1 MAFVEVSYKKS
12 LLKFGLDR
20 LSRLRSWIPNQ
31 KGQRMN
37 VKNIIGLVEKL
48 FLIIIA
54 IFTVAAMGQEIS
66 SLIENRRV
74 ELQDLLL
81 MFIYAEVLG
90 MLAAFYYSH
99 RIPITI
105 PLFIAMTALSRLII
119 LQGKDGNPAILLYE
133 SGAIIM
139 IAGAC
144 WIISRVNK
152 TKDSDREWL
161 MPYELKRITE
171 LRIMLDWVS
180 SGPELG
186 LGGEF
191 SGLDFMSP
199 NVIISCS
206 NATQYDYCRDCL
218 L

>member
-1 MAFVEVSYKKS
+1 
-12 LLKFGLDR
+12 
-20 LSRLRSWIPNQ
+20 
-31 KGQRMN
+31 MN

-54 IFTVAAMGQEIS
+54 VFTVAAMGQEIF
-66 SLIENRRV
+66 SLVSNRRV

-90 MLAAFYYSH
+90 MLAAFYASH

-144 WIISRVNK
+144 WIISRVNVAK
-152 TKDSDREWL
+152 EKE
-161 MPYELKRITE
+161 
-171 LRIMLDWVS
+171 
-180 SGPELG
+180 
-186 LGGEF
+186 
-191 SGLDFMSP
+191 
-199 NVIISCS
+199 
-206 NATQYDYCRDCL
+206 
-218 L
+218 

>member
-1 MAFVEVSYKKS
+1 
-12 LLKFGLDR
+12 
-20 LSRLRSWIPNQ
+20 
-31 KGQRMN
+31 MN
-37 VKNIIGLVEKL
+37 VKKIIGSVENL

-54 IFTVAAMGQEIS
+54 IFTIIAMGQEIY
-66 SLIENRRV
+66 SLISNRRV

-90 MLAAFYYSH
+90 MLAAFYSSH

-133 SGAIIM
+133 SGAIIL

-152 TKDSDREWL
+152 DKEN
-161 MPYELKRITE
+161 ENE
-171 LRIMLDWVS
+171 N
-180 SGPELG
+180 E
-186 LGGEF
+186 
-191 SGLDFMSP
+191 
-199 NVIISCS
+199 
-206 NATQYDYCRDCL
+206 
-218 L
+218 